1 MSSLLYPCL
10 WFDNNASEAAHFY
23 VSLFKDAV
31 ITDNNPIVTTFRVG
45 EKTFMCLNGG
55 PKFSF
60 TPAISFFVY
69 CKNVDETNALWSKLI
84 QGGSAM
90 MEINQ
95 YPWSERYG
103 WLRDKYGLTWQISVV
118 NPGEAE
124 SIRPSMLFTGSV
136 FGKAEEAMRF
146 YTQTFKNSSIT
157 RLSHYPTEDAN
168 AGKVLYAEFQL
179 NGYSAIAMDGPGE
192 HAFKFNEAVSLVV
205 PCQNQDEIDFYWDTL
220 SKDGEESMCGWLKDK
235 YGVSWQ
241 VVPKILGDL
250 MRDPKRSEP
259 VVQAFLKMKKFNI
272 QALLDA

>member
-60 TPAISFFVY
+60 TAAISFFVY
-69 CKNVDETNALWSKLI
+69 CKNVDETNALWNKLI
-84 QGGSAM
+84 QGGSTL

-157 RLSHYPTEDAN
+157 RLSHYPKEDAN
-168 AGKVLYAEFQL
+168 AGNVLYAEFQL

-220 SKDGEESMCGWLKDK
+220 SKGGEESMCGWLKDK

-250 MRDPKRSEP
+250 MRDPKRSER

>member
-179 NGYSAIAMDGPGE
+179 NGYSAIAMDGPSE

>member
-1 MSSLLYPCL
+1 
-10 WFDNNASEAAHFY
+10 
-23 VSLFKDAV
+23 
-31 ITDNNPIVTTFRVG
+31 
-45 EKTFMCLNGG
+45 
-55 PKFSF
+55 
-60 TPAISFFVY
+60 
-69 CKNVDETNALWSKLI
+69 
-84 QGGSAM
+84 M